1 MDTFSLSAAIL
12 DAIQK
17 HPEEAKYPRDLRNV
31 IEETLK
37 AFLAER
43 SIGMKISTQP

>member
-17 HPEEAKYPRDLRNV
+17 HPEEAKYPRDMRHL
-31 IEETLK
+31 IEESIK
-37 AFLAER
+37 AFLAVR
-43 SIGMKISTQP
+43 K